1 MVKKYITRRVK
12 AKEYDVQ
19 VYNIDTQSVENI
31 TVKISHD
38 IPAKKV
44 ERCILDNVKEHYPNC
59 RLLDIVGYEITE
71 TRYRMAENDF
81 INNAEKF

>member
-12 AKEYDVQ
+12 AKEYEVQ
-19 VYNIDTQSVENI
+19 VYNIDTQTVESI
-31 TVKISHD
+31 TVKIPHD

-44 ERCILDNVKEHYPNC
+44 ERCILDDVKENHPNC

-71 TRYRMAENDF
+71 TRYRMPETDF